1 MAGALAIGL
10 LDPAAT
16 VGSLLATL
24 FGQGRAAAGALR
36 SDQPP
41 ALALSNA
48 DKFRDRDMRLTAAKP
63 EVKRAV
69 DAFAKAV
76 RSAATPDAL
85 LRDPA
90 ALDVILTANGLGD
103 MVPRAA
109 MARKALLSDLS
120 DPKSL
125 ANTLTDPRWK
135 QAAQTLDFARRG
147 LAVVRDPRTAAKLA
161 DAYAEV
167 KWRHSLDAATPGLSN
182 ALTFRARAASVGST
196 LEILGDPVLR
206 EVVTVALGIP
216 KQIAFQS
223 IEAQQ
228 KAIDTRLDVAKL
240 KDKGFVEKFAQRYLL
255 EAAKTAAPDDGSD
268 LTALSVRAGGL
279 TA

>member
-1 MAGALAIGL
+1 MATHPEQIQGAARFAALPLGRPDASVVARGGL
-10 LDPAAT
+10 VPAELRVATSTLRPQAPVIDPA
-16 VGSLLATL
+16 
-24 FGQGRAAAGALR
+24 R
-36 SDQPP
+36 
-41 ALALSNA
+41 
-48 DKFRDRDMRLTAAKP
+48 
-63 EVKRAV
+63 
-69 DAFAKAV
+69 
-76 RSAATPDAL
+76 DAL
-85 LRDPA
+85 L
-90 ALDVILTANGLGD
+90 TGFG
-103 MVPRAA
+103 RATLA
-109 MARKALLSDLS
+109 DRYLLPGESYQDL
-120 DPKSL
+120 
-125 ANTLTDPRWK
+125 
-135 QAAQTLDFARRG
+135 FAR
-147 LAVVRDPRTAAKLA
+147 VA